1 MRNLFLFLFRFHAF
15 FLFVLLEVIC
25 FYLIIENNSYHRA
38 AFYKVSDEVVGRSMK
53 VYNEA
58 TGYLTL
64 GEQNKKLAE
73 ENARLRNM
81 LPSSYFADTSLVY
94 VKKDSLRKQFYTYI
108 PARVIQTSMNRVNNY
123 IIINKGAKEGI
134 EPRMG
139 VVGPDGVVGIVKNVS
154 PNFSSLFSLLHSQVT
169 VSARVRR
176 DGSRGTI
183 RWDGRSPDFVNLEEI
198 TRQEQLHNGDTIFTS
213 GVSRIFPDN
222 IPIGTINRFELKEP
236 GNFYS
241 VRVKLATNFRKIDYV
256 YVVNNLM
263 HAQMDSLIEKT
274 ENVR

>member
-1 MRNLFLFLFRFHAF
+1 MHNLFLFLFRYHAF
-15 FLFVLLEVIC
+15 FLFMLLEVIC
-25 FYLIIENNSYHRA
+25 FYLIIENNSFHRA
-38 AFYKVSDEVVGRSMK
+38 AFNKVSDEVVGRTMT
-53 VYNEA
+53 VYNEV

-73 ENARLRNM
+73 ENAKLRNM
-81 LPSSYFADTSLVY
+81 LPSAYFADTSGIY
-94 VKKDSLRKQFYTYI
+94 AKKDSLRKQFYTYI

-123 IIINKGAKEGI
+123 IVINKGSKGGI

-176 DGSRGTI
+176 SGSRGTI
-183 RWDGRSPDFVNLEEI
+183 RWDGGSPDYVNLEEI
-198 TRQEQLHNGDTIFTS
+198 TRQEQLQKGDTIFTS

-222 IPIGTINRFELKEP
+222 IPIGTIDRFQLKEP

-256 YVVNNLM
+256 YVVNNIM
-263 HAQMDSLIEKT
+263 HGQMDSLIEKT

>member
-1 MRNLFLFLFRFHAF
+1 MRYLFLFLFRYHAF
-15 FLFVLLEVIC
+15 FLFLLLEVMC
-25 FYLIIENNSYHRA
+25 FSLIVQNNSYHRA
-38 AFYKVSDEVVGRSMK
+38 VFYKLSDEVVGRTMT
-53 VYNEA
+53 VYNEVA
-58 TGYLTL
+58 GYLTL
-64 GEQNKKLAE
+64 SEQNKKLAE
-73 ENARLRNM
+73 ENSQLRNM
-81 LPSSYFADTSLVY
+81 LPSSYFADTSHVY
-94 VKKDSLRKQFYTYI
+94 AKKDSSRKQFYSYI

-123 IIINKGAKEGI
+123 IVINKGSKEGI
-134 EPRMG
+134 QPRMG

-183 RWDGRSPDFVNLEEI
+183 RWDGGSPDYVNLEEI

-222 IPIGTINRFELKEP
+222 IPIGTIDRFQLKEP
-236 GNFYS
+236 GTFYS

-263 HAQMDSLIEKT
+263 HGQMDSLIEKS
-274 ENVR
+274 ENAQ